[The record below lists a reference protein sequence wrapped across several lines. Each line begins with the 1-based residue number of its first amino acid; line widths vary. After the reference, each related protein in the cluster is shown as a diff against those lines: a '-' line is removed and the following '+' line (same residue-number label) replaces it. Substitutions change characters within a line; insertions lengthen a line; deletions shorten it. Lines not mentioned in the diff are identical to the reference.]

1 MGGVRRPSSAVINQW
16 VMDSDDATQQLFLT
30 VQEWDMLGKIASLLE
45 VFTKVTKEMSR
56 SGTPTLPY
64 ALPMYERMRKCLNDH
79 ARDEKVSPDIRN
91 AAAAGLEKLLEYY
104 DLAKASQYT
113 ILATMLHPSLRL
125 NWLTSVYGDDCR
137 EGYRAL
143 FTHVYTTYEAASL
156 NAQTPPPAPPTQAD
170 NSDFLSEVCT
180 VQRIPHRDIGSDD
193 ATQRVFSAMEEID
206 RYLRGEGGS
215 GTFHDP
221 LKWWRHLFQY

>member
-1 MGGVRRPSSAVINQW
+1 AV
-16 VMDSDDATQQLFLT
+16 
-30 VQEWDMLGKIASLLE
+30 
-45 VFTKVTKEMSR
+45 
-56 SGTPTLPY
+56 
-64 ALPMYERMRKCLNDH
+64 
-79 ARDEKVSPDIRN
+79 
-91 AAAAGLEKLLEYY
+91 
-104 DLAKASQYT
+104 
-113 ILATMLHPSLRL
+113 LHPSLRL

-221 LKWWRHLFQY
+221 LKWWRVSAHTFCYLTAPLSVLNEESGETRRISGHRTYGARFPRHSSNQRCRRTAFLELPPPVYRCSCLFQGGDNH